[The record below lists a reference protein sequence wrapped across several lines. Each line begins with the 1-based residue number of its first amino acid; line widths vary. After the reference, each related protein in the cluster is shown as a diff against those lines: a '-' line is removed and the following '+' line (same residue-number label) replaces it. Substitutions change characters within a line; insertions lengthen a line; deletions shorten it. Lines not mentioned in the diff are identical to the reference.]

1 VRYCR
6 LWLFGDA
13 AQPMCPFQGS
23 RERYLA
29 RPTIAAALQRR
40 HQRKVSTAEGVAMAG
55 KSPRKSNAKKQG
67 KTLKE
72 KQAAK
77 KLEKA
82 RRRDTSHIPP
92 TGH

>member
-1 VRYCR
+1 MYT
-6 LWLFGDA
+6 G
-13 AQPMCPFQGS
+13 
-23 RERYLA
+23 A
-29 RPTIAAALQRR
+29 RQRT
-40 HQRKVSTAEGVAMAG
+40 VSTAEGEAMAG

-82 RRRDTSHIPP
+82 KRRETSHIPP

>member
-1 VRYCR
+1 MSAYVADVALVRH
-6 LWLFGDA
+6 
-13 AQPMCPFQGS
+13 
-23 RERYLA
+23 A
-29 RPTIAAALQRR
+29 RAHECHGLYNGATPRR
-40 HQRKVSTAEGVAMAG
+40 VSTAEGVAMAG

-82 RRRDTSHIPP
+82 KRRETSHIPP

>member
-1 VRYCR
+1 LIVNLYYGGD
-6 LWLFGDA
+6 LWR
-13 AQPMCPFQGS
+13 GS
-23 RERYLA
+23 RRARA
-29 RPTIAAALQRR
+29 RPAPRGWPSPRGTIR
-40 HQRKVSTAEGVAMAG
+40 RKVSTVEGVAMAG

-82 RRRDTSHIPP
+82 KRREASHIPP

>member
-1 VRYCR
+1 
-6 LWLFGDA
+6 
-13 AQPMCPFQGS
+13 
-23 RERYLA
+23 
-29 RPTIAAALQRR
+29 
-40 HQRKVSTAEGVAMAG
+40 MAG

-82 RRRDTSHIPP
+82 RRRDASHIPP